1 MKITKKVDA
10 VVVGGSLVGLN
21 LFKNL
26 LAKGKNV
33 LLIEK
38 SGELGGSL
46 LSHNSDDQSTNLES
60 IIWTSEKHED
70 LFDYETEFAE
80 TLSLGKKGLMPFV
93 GFGEQKIAALEAID
107 LFASAETQIPSQ
119 MKADA
124 FINFPKTKVLLH
136 TQITAMT
143 KKDEADEHYN
153 LFEINGKNYFESD
166 EIYWTAP
173 VHELDYTL
181 PKETMGTFRQKIKKA
196 KHFDALTARFEV
208 SKEEL
213 KEFQNNKFIFMGE
226 DSTPWMGCHTGGSFL
241 TFVSYF
247 EAPLSSDHDFI
258 RKHLKALKKQI
269 NKALPELFDEEA
281 EKGLSREKISL
292 HKAAISN
299 FSPAKKDGK
308 LKGLENFHLFS
319 SHKEFWPHAFTGR
332 ITPAEAVE
340 ISEPEVDL
348 EA

>member
-10 VVVGGSLVGLN
+10 LVVGGSLVGLN
-21 LFKNL
+21 IFKNL
-26 LAKGKNV
+26 ISEGKNV

-46 LSHNSDDQSTNLES
+46 MTQDQNNNFELDSM
-60 IIWTSEKHED
+60 IWTAEKND
-70 LFDYETEFAE
+70 VLFEYSSNFSE

-93 GFGEQKIAALEAID
+93 GFGEQKVAALDAVD
-107 LFASAETQIPSQ
+107 LFAGSEIQIPTQIRPNVFS
-119 MKADA
+119 D
-124 FINFPKTKVLLH
+124 FPKTKVLLH
-136 TQITAMT
+136 SQITSMT
-143 KKDEADEHYN
+143 HRPENDSVYT
-153 LFEINGKNYFESD
+153 LFEINGKNHIEAD

-173 VHELDYTL
+173 VHELEYTL
-181 PKETMGTFRQKIKKA
+181 PKESMQTFRQKIKKA

-213 KEFQNNKFIFMGE
+213 GEFQDNKFIFMGE
-226 DSTPWMGCHTGGSFL
+226 EQHPWMGCHRGDSFL

-269 NKALPELFDEEA
+269 NKALPHLFDQDA

-299 FSPAKKDGK
+299 FNPTKKNGL
-308 LKGLENFHLFS
+308 LKRSAN
-319 SHKEFWPHAFTGR
+319 KEFNRA
-332 ITPAEAVE
+332 
-340 ISEPEVDL
+340 
-348 EA
+348 